1 MKCHI
6 VLDKKGKIV
15 SVSYMGLPKLEAK
28 EGELPKFAP
37 VPEPDQTV
45 VELDVSDQYVEL
57 PPADLIERLQDDI
70 QTKQKKM
77 EPKK

>member
-15 SVSYMGLPKLEAK
+15 SVSYMGQPKLEDK
-28 EGELPKFAP
+28 EGILPTFAP

-45 VELDVSDQYVEL
+45 VELDVSDQYMEL
-57 PPADLIERLQDDI
+57 PPADLIERLQVDI
-70 QTKQKKM
+70 QNKLKKM
-77 EPKK
+77 

>member
-15 SVSYMGLPKLEAK
+15 SVSYMGQPKLEDK
-28 EGELPKFAP
+28 EGKLPTFAP

-45 VELDVSDQYVEL
+45 VELDVSDQYMEL
-57 PPADLIERLQDDI
+57 PPADLIERLQVDI
-70 QTKQKKM
+70 QNKLKKM
-77 EPKK
+77 